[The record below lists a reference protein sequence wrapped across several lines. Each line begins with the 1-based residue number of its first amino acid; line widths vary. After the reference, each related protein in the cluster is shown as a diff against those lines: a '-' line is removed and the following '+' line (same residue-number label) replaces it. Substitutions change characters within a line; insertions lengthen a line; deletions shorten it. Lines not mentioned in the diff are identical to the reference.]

1 MPRIASRWLITAGAG
16 LVVLALLAYFFAPR
30 PLQVDA
36 GTVTRG
42 PIRETVSD
50 QGVARVRQAF
60 VISAPVGGRVERIA
74 LEVGDPV
81 VAGQTLA
88 ARLRPAPAEPLDPRA
103 RAEAVAA
110 IGAAQAAVQAAQSN
124 RARLAAEADRAER
137 QSRRSSGLVES
148 GAVSVQDAENARAA
162 SLSARNALLAAGADV
177 RARAAELRRAR
188 SALTGPGAGSREIV
202 DVISPASG
210 VVTHLLQQSERVV
223 AAGTPLVEIGVKDG
237 LEAQVEFLSQ
247 DAVRIRPGM
256 KAEIYDWGGPRP
268 LAAIVRRVEPQGF
281 TKVSALGVEEQR
293 VLVMLQFAGPA
304 PDRRALGPGYRVY
317 ARVVL
322 RESPRAVLVPLG
334 GLVRDAGGWAVFR
347 IERGRARL
355 RPVQAGAMDD
365 SNAEITSGLQPGD
378 RVVLYPSDK
387 VRNGSRVRPAPKP

>member
-1 MPRIASRWLITAGAG
+1 MPRIAPRWLITAGAG
-16 LVVLALLAYFFAPR
+16 LVVMALLPYFFAPR

-124 RARLAAEADRAER
+124 RARLAAEADHAER

-223 AAGTPLVEIGVKDG
+223 AAGTPLVEIAVKDG

-293 VLVMLQFAGPA
+293 VLVML
-304 PDRRALGPGYRVY
+304 
-317 ARVVL
+317 
-322 RESPRAVLVPLG
+322 
-334 GLVRDAGGWAVFR
+334 
-347 IERGRARL
+347 
-355 RPVQAGAMDD
+355 
-365 SNAEITSGLQPGD
+365 
-378 RVVLYPSDK
+378 
-387 VRNGSRVRPAPKP
+387 